1 MYSFHCK
8 HPSREKAKAL
18 FNQAHTT
25 SSPSSHGTQ
34 VGRWELEPTQ
44 PQSLQHW
51 GSGELRGG
59 MLCLKVMGT
68 GTQLSP
74 LCHAQRQCLG
84 LLHVE

>member
-18 FNQAHTT
+18 SNQAHST
-25 SSPSSHGTQ
+25 SSPSSHGTH
-34 VGRWELEPTQ
+34 VGGWELEPRQ

-51 GSGELRGG
+51 GSGELWRG

-68 GTQLSP
+68 GTHYLP
-74 LCHAQRQCLG
+74 FAMPKG
-84 LLHVE
+84 NA